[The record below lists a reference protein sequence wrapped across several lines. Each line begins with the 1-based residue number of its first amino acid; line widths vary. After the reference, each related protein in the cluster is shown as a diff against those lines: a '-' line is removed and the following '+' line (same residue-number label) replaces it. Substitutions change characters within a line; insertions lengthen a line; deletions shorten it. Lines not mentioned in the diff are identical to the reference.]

1 MAGGVRFVLGEV
13 DEAIRLFTLGLQM
26 NPRHVLLQFS
36 MGNAF
41 AMLGRKEEA
50 ARSFEAT
57 LRIQPD
63 FTAAEQYLRTLRR
76 ELQQQWWP
84 SWQAVASAVGCI
96 AALAIVQRTVQFY
109 AMAGSDNTS
118 PRGASPPGGFFAASI
133 AGKGGGGMLGLI
145 IGLAG
150 GSGGKRAAVVGPAR
164 YCSPRHRMTSSLT
177 HEGTKCAG

>member
-1 MAGGVRFVLGEV
+1 MRFVLGEV

-109 AMAGSDNTS
+109 AMAGSGNTS
-118 PRGASPPGGFFAASI
+118 PRGGASPPGGFVAAGFD
-133 AGKGGGGMLGLI
+133 GKFFGGGGGMLGLL

-150 GSGGKRAAVVGPAR
+150 GGGGKRAAVVGPADIALR
-164 YCSPRHRMTSSLT
+164 LI
-177 HEGTKCAG
+177 G